1 MSQSYVDSHGESLIY
16 AVDGALA
23 TIAVDRPQVMNALDG
38 AMITALRNA

>member
-1 MSQSYVDSHGESLIY
+1 MSQSYVDSHGESLIS

-38 AMITALRNA
+38 ATITDPRNA

>member
-1 MSQSYVDSHGESLIY
+1 MSQSYVDLHGESLMY

-38 AMITALRNA
+38 ATITAPRNA